1 MNSLAVRLASLTVL
15 LTPAIAMAQE
25 HAEKAAEHAT
35 DAAHAAAGHAEH
47 VPPAGVLPTI
57 EQGVVP
63 MIVSLAVFS
72 VVFAVL
78 AVKVWPAI
86 LGGLRDREH
95 KIRTEI
101 ESAEKARKDAENA
114 RKEFESSLQQAR
126 AEAARMLEQT
136 KAQQGALAAE
146 LKAKADAELSAMRER
161 ATKDI
166 EAAKRAAVNE
176 IYAEAAN
183 LSTTIAS
190 KILRREIRAEDQ
202 RGLVEESLSQMASAK
217 I

>member
-1 MNSLAVRLASLTVL
+1 MNSLLVRLASLSVL
-15 LTPAIAMAQE
+15 LTPAVALAQE
-25 HAEKAAEHAT
+25 HAAQAVEHAAEHA
-35 DAAHAAAGHAEH
+35 GEH
-47 VPPAGVLPTI
+47 VEKAGVLPTTA
-57 EQGVVP
+57 QALVP
-63 MIVSLAVFS
+63 MIVSIAVFS

-86 LGGLRDREH
+86 LSGLRDREH

-101 ESAEKARKDAENA
+101 ESAEKSRKDAENA
-114 RKEFESSLQQAR
+114 RKEFEASLQQAR

-161 ATKDI
+161 AMKDI
-166 EAAKRAAVNE
+166 ETAKRAAVNE

-202 RGLVEESLSQMASAK
+202 RGLVEESLNQLASAK
-217 I
+217 G

>member
-1 MNSLAVRLASLTVL
+1 MNSLLVRLASVSAV
-15 LTPAIAMAQE
+15 LTPAIALAQEHAAPAAEHAAE
-25 HAEKAAEHAT
+25 HAEKA
-35 DAAHAAAGHAEH
+35 
-47 VPPAGVLPTI
+47 GVLPTA
-57 EQGVVP
+57 EQAIVP

-86 LGGLRDREH
+86 LSGLRDREN

-101 ESAEKARKDAENA
+101 ESAEKARKEAKDALEQYQT
-114 RKEFESSLQQAR
+114 SLQQAR
-126 AEAARMLEQT
+126 AEASRMLEQT

-161 ATKDI
+161 AMKDI
-166 EAAKRAAVNE
+166 ESAKRAAVNE

-202 RGLVEESLSQMASAK
+202 RGLVEESLSQLASAK